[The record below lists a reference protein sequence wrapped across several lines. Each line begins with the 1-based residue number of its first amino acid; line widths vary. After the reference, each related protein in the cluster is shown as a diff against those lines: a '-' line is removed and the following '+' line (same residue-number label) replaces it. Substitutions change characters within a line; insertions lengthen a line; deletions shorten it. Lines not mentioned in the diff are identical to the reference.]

1 MSAAATHLSPYAGS
15 WYPGEPDELRPL
27 LDEQFEASRRR
38 AGTYLAP
45 RPLAFV
51 VPHAGLMYSGTVAA
65 AAFRHL
71 AAEPPERVILLG
83 FPHRGVSPGVWI
95 PEVET
100 YSTPLG
106 ETAVDRE
113 TVARLLASGS
123 FGRLPEPVLC
133 DHSVEIQL
141 PLLIQAAPQARV
153 VPIYVSQL
161 EEAAREAAARE
172 LAAFLGPGTVL
183 VASSDFT
190 HYGRSFGFVP
200 FPADNQVS
208 QRLRELDETV
218 IEAAG
223 SLDPDMFWGA
233 IRETEATVCGTQPI
247 ALLLATLRQA
257 GDTDEIFQEQLDY
270 QTSGEITGDY
280 KHSVSY
286 AALGYFRFSS
296 FRLER
301 EDQELLLGSARRTL
315 EHYWNTGERRPVP
328 PERETYGLSRRAGAF
343 VTLHAGGKL
352 RGCVGRRS
360 AGESLAQ
367 AIPALTLAAAF
378 EDSRFPPLAPSET
391 GLDIEISVLSPFKR
405 VPNRDCFQPGSHGA
419 YLESGFR
426 HALLLPQ
433 VATEARWGARQFFEA
448 LARKAGL
455 NVDVY
460 RKPDTRLYVFR
471 AQILH

>member
-1 MSAAATHLSPYAGS
+1 MPAAATHLSPYAGS
-15 WYPGEPDELRPL
+15 WYPGEPEELHPL
-27 LDEQFEASRRR
+27 LDEQFEASHRR
-38 AGTYLAP
+38 AGPYLAP

-51 VPHAGLMYSGTVAA
+51 VPHAGLIYSGTVAA

-71 AAEPPERVILLG
+71 AAEPPARVILLG
-83 FPHRGVSPGVWI
+83 FPHRGASPGAWI
-95 PEVET
+95 PDVET
-100 YSTPLG
+100 YRTPLG
-106 ETAVDRE
+106 EMDVDRE
-113 TVARLLASGS
+113 TTGRLLAGGS
-123 FGRLPEPVLC
+123 FRRLPESLLC

-141 PLLIQAAPQARV
+141 PLLIKAAPQAQV
-153 VPIYVSQL
+153 IPIYVSQL

-172 LAAFLGPGTVL
+172 LAACLGPATVL

-190 HYGRSFGFVP
+190 HYGRSFGFQP
-200 FPADNQVS
+200 FPADDQVS
-208 QRLRELDETV
+208 QRLRELDEAV
-218 IEAAG
+218 IEAAA
-223 SLDPDMFWGA
+223 SLQPELFWEA

-247 ALLLATLRQA
+247 SLLLATLRLVDGA
-257 GDTDEIFQEQLDY
+257 DEIFQEQLDY

-296 FRLER
+296 FHLER
-301 EDQELLLGSARRTL
+301 ADQELLLGSARRTL

-328 PERETYGLSRRAGAF
+328 PERETYALARRAAAF
-343 VTLHAGGKL
+343 VTLHQEGKL
-352 RGCVGRRS
+352 RGCVGRRT

-378 EDSRFPPLAPSET
+378 EDCRFPPLDPSES
-391 GLDIEISVLSPFKR
+391 GLDLEISVLSPFKR
-405 VPNRDCFQPGSHGA
+405 VPSQDSFQVGMHGA
-419 YLESGFR
+419 YLESGCR

-433 VATEARWGARQFFEA
+433 VATETRWGARQFFDA
-448 LARKAGL
+448 LVRKAGL
-455 NVDVY
+455 SADVY